1 MSDRTRRIVR
11 IRLLL
16 LFLIPGLLIFTAV
29 FSIQSNIEKNK
40 ANKDICEIIDF
51 MKEQCIRYDNILT
64 NSRVRIQTD
73 LIEKATE
80 LKRCMQKGEFS
91 DEELEQYLK
100 EQRLEGILILDK
112 NFKTKQSVYT
122 EEIQDT
128 IWKHAFEEQ
137 ELSKIL
143 KYPNRVITDCIE
155 TFDKD
160 SYYYTAMSAGSS
172 GKIIICYEN
181 AAVKSDQEDE
191 VSIETILTGYKME
204 SNGIVVLTD
213 GTRVISSNDEV
224 LQGKAIEN
232 CPQIMRFNSSW
243 TPEKM
248 VRIKENG
255 EIYYGRHTKCGQY
268 YIYVFL
274 PKAEVFADRSTV
286 MMYTVVFYLAFWF
299 ILLELRR
306 RGEKLR
312 AEEQKQQELEYQ
324 KQILESAEDARRA
337 NMAKTEF
344 LRRMS
349 HDIRTPINGII
360 GMLNIGDHFPEDMK
374 KQAECRQKIRGASR
388 FLLELVNDVLDM
400 SKMESGN
407 IELEQEP
414 FNVRDV
420 LRDVVSMIE
429 VQAVERGLKFSCE
442 RQETAHWNVI
452 GSPVHLRQILMNVAG
467 NAVKYNR
474 ENGSLHLSCR
484 ELSCDGKN
492 AVFEFA
498 CSDTGRGMSQEFQ
511 KHMFEPFSQENAGA
525 RTTFNGSGLGLSIVK
540 KLVEKMGGQI
550 RVESKEGVGSTFTV
564 TLSLKIDTTADQSE
578 NAGLLPEVQD
588 YSIAG
593 IKILLVEDNEL
604 NMEIAEFILK
614 NEEAIVRKA
623 WNGQEAVDIFRD
635 SQEGEFDV
643 ILMDVMM
650 PVMDGL
656 AASRKIR
663 EMNREDA
670 KHIPIIAMTANAF
683 EEDRRR
689 SREAGMNRHLA
700 KPLDAQEIVRTIAE
714 CVLKV

>member
-16 LFLIPGLLIFTAV
+16 LFLIPGILILTTV

-40 ANKDICEIIDF
+40 ANKNICEIIDF
-51 MKEQCIRYDNILT
+51 MKEQCLQYDNILT

-80 LKRCMQKGEFS
+80 LKRCMQDSEFS
-91 DEELEQYLK
+91 DEELEQYLQ
-100 EQRLEGILILDK
+100 EQRLEGILVLDK
-112 NFKTKQSVYT
+112 NLKTKQSVYT
-122 EEIQDT
+122 EKIQDT
-128 IWKHAFEEQ
+128 TWKYAFAEQ
-137 ELSKIL
+137 DFNKLL

-155 TFDKD
+155 TPEKD
-160 SYYYTAMSAGSS
+160 SYYYTAMSDASS
-172 GKIIICYEN
+172 DKIIICYKN

-191 VSIETILTGYKME
+191 ISIETILTGYRME

-213 GTRVISSNDEV
+213 GAKIISSNDED
-224 LQGKAIEN
+224 LQGKTIEN
-232 CPQIMRFNSSW
+232 CPQIMMFNSSW
-243 TPEKM
+243 TPEKI
-248 VRIKENG
+248 VCVKENG
-255 EIYYGRHTKCGQY
+255 ETYYGRHTKCGQY
-268 YIYVFL
+268 YIYAFL

-286 MMYTVVFYLAFWF
+286 MMYTIVFYLAFWVV
-299 ILLELRR
+299 LLEIRR
-306 RGEKLR
+306 RGESLR
-312 AEEQKQQELEYQ
+312 AKEQKQQELEYQ
-324 KQILESAEDARRA
+324 KQILESAEEARRA

-374 KQAECRQKIRGASR
+374 KQTECREKVRGASM

-400 SKMESGN
+400 SKMESDN
-407 IELEQEP
+407 IELEQES

-429 VQAVERGLKFSCE
+429 VQAAERGLEFSCE
-442 RQETAHWNVI
+442 RQEIAHWNVI

-484 ELSCDGKN
+484 ELSCDDEN
-492 AVFEFA
+492 AVFEFT

-511 KHMFEPFSQENAGA
+511 KHMFEPFSQENSGA

-550 RVESKEGVGSTFTV
+550 QVESKEGEGSTFTV
-564 TLSLKIDTTADQSE
+564 TLSLKIDTTADQPE
-578 NAGLLPEVQD
+578 NTEPHPEVQD
-588 YSIAG
+588 CSIAG
-593 IKILLVEDNEL
+593 IKILLAEDNEL
-604 NMEIAEFILK
+604 NMEIAEFILQDEGAVVK
-614 NEEAIVRKA
+614 KV
-623 WNGQEAVDIFRD
+623 WNGQEAVDVFRD

-656 AASRKIR
+656 TASRKIR
-663 EMNREDA
+663 EMNRADA
-670 KHIPIIAMTANAF
+670 KRIPIIAMTANAF

-689 SREAGMNRHLA
+689 SQEAGMNRHLA

-714 CVLKV
+714 CVS